1 MKKAL
6 ILSAIVISSLS
17 GCHRMMASHS
27 SDWADLPI
35 MERCSNYGA
44 AMAEGEKVIA
54 LKIER
59 NLEAEYKKNPFDFD
73 MCKANAQQG
82 YGDYLQAVQDDK
94 DVGRAM
100 QRFDASVNSDTRVMI
115 DSF

>member
-1 MKKAL
+1 MKKTL

-27 SDWADLPI
+27 SDWQNLPT
-35 MERCSNYGA
+35 MEQCSNYGA

-59 NLEAEYKKNPFDFD
+59 YLEAKYKRAPFDFD

-82 YGDYLQAVQDDK
+82 YSDYLQAVQDDK
-94 DVGRAM
+94 NMGKAM
-100 QRFDASVNSDTRVMI
+100 QRFDASVNSNTRVMI
-115 DSF
+115 DNF

>member
-1 MKKAL
+1 MKKVL
-6 ILSAIVISSLS
+6 VLSVVVISSLS

-27 SDWADLPI
+27 SDWENLPV

-54 LKIER
+54 LKMER
-59 NLEAEYKKNPFDFD
+59 NLEAEYKRAPFDFE

-82 YGDYLQAVQDDK
+82 YNDYLQAVRDDQN
-94 DVGRAM
+94 VGKAM
-100 QRFDASVNSDTRVMI
+100 QRFDASVNSDSRVMI